1 MRLLVTGAAGFT
13 GTILAEF
20 LSHETGV
27 KVTGLIRKS
36 SQKDLLPHTACIV
49 ADLLDREPLIHAM
62 NAICPDAIIHLGG
75 MTRGNLGDLLQANVI
90 GTKNILDAGFAA
102 NPDCRILVVSSSA
115 VYGYPGE
122 APIPESTPLRPL
134 SEYGVSKMAQ
144 EALALMH
151 RTLNGSHVSIARPFN
166 LAGPGQPESFIC
178 GKLVRQV
185 ADIEQRKKTAL
196 DLLET
201 SSSRDLIDV
210 RDVIRGYWA
219 IISHPDFSGKC
230 SGRAFN
236 LGSGIAYPVSAIIRI
251 MEEITNQHYPVNL
264 PAEILPPSIPSQKSD
279 NAQITSLTGWRP
291 EISLVE
297 TLRDMLT
304 AARTKSRG

>member
-13 GTILAEF
+13 GTFLAEY

-27 KVTGLIRKS
+27 EVTGLIRKS
-36 SQKDLLPHTACIV
+36 SQKDLLPHTTSII
-49 ADLLDREPLIHAM
+49 ADLLDREHLIAAV
-62 NAICPDAIIHLGG
+62 NGICPDAIIHLGG
-75 MTRGNLGDLLQANVI
+75 MTRGDLGDLLQTNVV

-102 NPDCRILVVSSSA
+102 NPDCRVLVVSSSA
-115 VYGYPGE
+115 VYGYHGE

-134 SEYGVSKMAQ
+134 SEYGVSKVAQ
-144 EALALMH
+144 EALALLH
-151 RTLNGSHVSIARPFN
+151 HTQNGSHVSIARPFN

-185 ADIEQRKKTAL
+185 ADIGQHKRTSL

-210 RDVIRGYWA
+210 RDVIRGFWTL
-219 IISHPDFSGKC
+219 ISHPDFTGKC

-236 LGSGIAYPVSAIIRI
+236 LGSGNAYSVTAIIRTL
-251 MEEITNQHYPVNL
+251 EEITDQHYPVNL
-264 PAEILPPSIPSQKSD
+264 PAEILQPSIPSQKSD
-279 NAQITSLTGWRP
+279 NTQITTLTGWRP
-291 EISLVE
+291 EIALAE

-304 AARTKSRG
+304 AAGVKPIV

>member
-13 GTILAEF
+13 GTFLTEY
-20 LSHETGV
+20 LSHKTGV
-27 KVTGLIRKS
+27 EVTGLIRKS
-36 SQKDLLPHTACIV
+36 SQKDLLPHTTCII
-49 ADLLDREPLIHAM
+49 ADLLDHEHLIDTV
-62 NAICPDAIIHLGG
+62 NDICPDAIIHLGG
-75 MTRGNLGDLLQANVI
+75 MTRGDLGNLLQANVI

-122 APIPESTPLRPL
+122 GPIPESTSLRPL
-134 SEYGVSKMAQ
+134 SEYGISKMAQ

-151 RTLNGSHVSIARPFN
+151 HTHNGSHVSIARPFN
-166 LAGPGQPESFIC
+166 LAGPGQPETFIC

-185 ADIEQRKKTAL
+185 VDIGQQKKTAL

-219 IISHPDFSGKC
+219 IISYPDFSGKC

-236 LGSGIAYPVSAIIRI
+236 LGSGSAYPVSSIIRI
-251 MEEITNQHYPVNL
+251 LEEMTKQHYPVNL
-264 PAEILPPSIPSQKSD
+264 PVEILKPTILSQKSD
-279 NAQITSLTGWRP
+279 NAQITSLTGWKP
-291 EISLVE
+291 EISLAK

-304 AARTKSRG
+304 AARTKSME

>member
-13 GTILAEF
+13 GTFLTEY

-27 KVTGLIRKS
+27 EVTGLIRKT
-36 SQKDLLPHTACIV
+36 SQKDLLPHTTCII
-49 ADLLDREPLIHAM
+49 ADLLDREHLTDAV
-62 NAICPDAIIHLGG
+62 NDICPDAIIHLGG
-75 MTRGNLGDLLQANVI
+75 MTRGDLGNLLEANVI
-90 GTKNILDAGFAA
+90 GTKNILDAGYAA

-122 APIPESTPLRPL
+122 APIPESTPLQPL
-134 SEYGVSKMAQ
+134 SEYGISKMAQ

-151 RTLNGSHVSIARPFN
+151 HTQNGSHVCIARPFN

-178 GKLVRQV
+178 GKLVGQV
-185 ADIEQRKKTAL
+185 ADIGQQKKTDL

-210 RDVIRGYWA
+210 RDVVRGYWE
-219 IISHPDFSGKC
+219 ILSYPDFSGKC

-236 LGSGIAYPVSAIIRI
+236 LGSGKCISGL
-251 MEEITNQHYPVNL
+251 Q
-264 PAEILPPSIPSQKSD
+264 PSSGYWK
-279 NAQITSLTGWRP
+279 R
-291 EISLVE
+291 
-297 TLRDMLT
+297 
-304 AARTKSRG
+304 